1 MFCFLRHIDLHELI
15 RKIRQCKSAAE
26 ERKEI
31 SQECAN
37 IRGAFKHKSNL
48 VVAFVPLV
56 FTFTFLR
63 ISTIPLRK
71 CWKTHVFGYVGISN
85 LFWSSGSS
93 KIIGH
98 AWFSW

>member
-1 MFCFLRHIDLHELI
+1 MLRHIDLHELI

-48 VVAFVPLV
+48 VIAFVPLV
-56 FTFTFLR
+56 TL
-63 ISTIPLRK
+63 L
-71 CWKTHVFGYVGISN
+71 
-85 LFWSSGSS
+85 LF
-93 KIIGH
+93 
-98 AWFSW
+98 